1 MTAAVG
7 QDERK
12 RNGVV
17 THREYLSSRG
27 AGIGDHSNL
36 ELGSRTTNGLVDL
49 LLDLLNDL
57 LDLLYYGKEALDDVR
72 LDLDLVKLRS
82 GQSALRE
89 DAIETLALL
98 LEVALGAVH
107 DLLHDAEV
115 VLVLGAE
122 RVREELRVLEERV
135 ARRGGR
141 VDEAL
146 RDAVELGVAASGF
159 VEETADGA
167 VGTAAGI
174 EEVDEVVL
182 VAAGSEVVVA
192 ERLL

>member
-1 MTAAVG
+1 MPAIQV
-7 QDERK
+7 ER
-12 RNGVV
+12 R
-17 THREYLSSRG
+17 RESNSPEHKLQLSSV
-27 AGIGDHSNL
+27 AAD
-36 ELGSRTTNGLVDL
+36 GLVDL
-49 LLDLLNDL
+49 LLQLLDDLLALL
-57 LDLLYYGKEALDDVR
+57 LDGLERREDVR

-167 VGTAAGI
+167 VGTAAGV